1 MIAHSSDLHIGSVNK
16 DLGALRIVL
25 RTAAANRADIV
36 VLAGDIFDHNR
47 VPLAILDEAA
57 RIMADAALQIVILP
71 GNHDCLV
78 PDSVYRRGGIADP
91 ENVNV
96 IGVSVDEMVNFAE
109 LGIGLWGRPHMD
121 HVDMSPLRDAP
132 GRAHP
137 IQVAIAHG
145 HWLETE
151 NDSHRSWLIR
161 NEEIAAVDADYIALG
176 HWDRCLAAGEGHR
189 RAHYSGSP
197 DLAKSV
203 NIVRLVPGRPVEVTR
218 APLVEEAAA
227 K

>member
-1 MIAHSSDLHIGSVNK
+1 MNK
-16 DLGALRIVL
+16 DLSVLRTVL
-25 RTAAANRADIV
+25 RTAAANRVDIL

-47 VPLAILDEAA
+47 VPLAVLDEAA
-57 RIMADAALQIVILP
+57 RMMSDALLQVVILP

-91 ENVNV
+91 ENVHV
-96 IGVSVDEMVNFAE
+96 IGVTVDEMISFPN
-109 LGIGLWGRPHMD
+109 LDIGLWGRPHMD

-132 GRAHP
+132 IRRHA

-161 NEEIAAVDADYIALG
+161 NEEIDAVDADYIALG
-176 HWDRCLAAGEGHR
+176 HWDRCLEAGEGPR

-197 DLAKSV
+197 DLARSV
-203 NIVRLVPGRPVEVTR
+203 NIVRLVAGRPVEVIR
-218 APLVEEAAA
+218 APLAGEPPP